1 LTQRGGNFQIRS
13 NQLGCRKFKSEDSL
27 PLRTLILYGSGWGGE
42 ASKIIAPERGGR
54 REYFA
59 MLICITH
66 AVLGI
71 VQADCNSFRQI
82 ETGPSGIRDMC
93 PVARPH

>member
-1 LTQRGGNFQIRS
+1 
-13 NQLGCRKFKSEDSL
+13 L
-27 PLRTLILYGSGWGGE
+27 PLRTLILYGSGRGGE
-42 ASKIIAPERGGR
+42 ALKIIAPERGGR

-66 AVLGI
+66 AALGV

-82 ETGPSGIRDMC
+82 ATAKR
-93 PVARPH
+93 H